1 MPQPHGNAHAAPAP
15 MSPDTVSPP
24 PVGKPCPAEMPR
36 TAAVLLAAG
45 LSSRLGEFKP
55 LVRLGDETLLERAA
69 RLLRQAGVADILV
82 VAGHRAPETLAEAER
97 LGIRAVT
104 NPEYATGM
112 FSSVLAG
119 LRAVAA
125 LEPRPDALFILPVDI
140 PLVRPHTLRLLLER
154 FAACRDGLPAHTPAV
169 LHPVFLGQRGHP
181 PLLHAR
187 HLPELLAWGG
197 ENGLRGGLDALEQ
210 RHGAVEVPVADE
222 NILFDVDDQP
232 ALAEARRRLARR
244 GIPTPQEALALLAL
258 HHAGERG
265 LAHGRGVAEAALAL
279 ARALEDNRT
288 RADFDAGFDTK
299 INPASGLDYDLIE
312 AAALLHDIA
321 KGQPRHE
328 AAGAALLDS
337 LGFHAAARIVAD
349 HRDIAPETAP
359 RLTERELVY
368 FADKLVRGSTRVPVR
383 ARFQQKLEL
392 FAHDPEATAAIRRR
406 LANAL
411 ALQQRIEAAAG
422 APLHR
427 LVPGT
432 QDI

>member
-1 MPQPHGNAHAAPAP
+1 MTQPPGNAQADPATP
-15 MSPDTVSPP
+15 TPATPP
-24 PVGKPCPAEMPR
+24 PVTPR
-36 TAAVLLAAG
+36 TAAVILAAG

-55 LVRLGDETLLERAA
+55 LVRLGDATLLERAA
-69 RLLRQAGVADILV
+69 LLLRQSGAEEILA

-97 LGIRAVT
+97 LGIRAVA

-125 LEPRPDALFILPVDI
+125 LRPQPDALFILPVDI

-181 PLLHAR
+181 PLINAR

-197 ENGLRGGLDALEQ
+197 DDGLRGGLNALEQ

-258 HHAGERG
+258 HNAGERG

-288 RADFDAGFDTK
+288 RADFAPNL
-299 INPASGLDYDLIE
+299 NPAPGLDFELIE

-337 LGFHAAARIVAD
+337 LGFHAVARIVAG

-383 ARFQQKLEL
+383 ARFGQKLEL

-411 ALQQRIEAAAG
+411 DMQQRIEAAAG

>member
-1 MPQPHGNAHAAPAP
+1 MSTSSRTLHAPAAVGQAGNP
-15 MSPDTVSPP
+15 NPP
-24 PVGKPCPAEMPR
+24 AMTRV
-36 TAAVLLAAG
+36 AAVILAAG
-45 LSSRLGEFKP
+45 QSSRLGEFKP
-55 LVRLGDETLLERAA
+55 LARLGDKSLLERAA
-69 RLLRQAGVADILV
+69 RLLRQVGVADILA
-82 VAGHRAPETLAEAER
+82 VAGHRAPETLAEAMR

-104 NPEYATGM
+104 NPEHATGM

-119 LRAVAA
+119 LRAMAA
-125 LEPRPDALFILPVDI
+125 SEPRPDVLFLLPVDV

-154 FAACRDGLPAHTPAV
+154 FAASGEAPPAV
-169 LHPVFLGQRGHP
+169 LHPVFCGQRGHP
-181 PLLHAR
+181 PLLRAR
-187 HLPELLAWGG
+187 HLPELLGWDG
-197 ENGLRGGLDALEQ
+197 ENGLRGGLEALGE
-210 RHGAVEVPVADE
+210 RHGALDVPVADE

-244 GIPTPQEALALLAL
+244 DIPTPQEALALLAL
-258 HHAGERG
+258 HNAGERG

-279 ARALEDNRT
+279 ARALEAKRT
-288 RADFDAGFDTK
+288 RADLDAGFDTSFD
-299 INPASGLDYDLIE
+299 PAPGLDFALIE

-328 AAGAALLDS
+328 AAGAALLGS

-368 FADKLVRGSTRVPVR
+368 FADKLVRGGTRVPVR
-383 ARFQQKLEL
+383 ARFQQKLDL
-392 FAHDPEATAAIRRR
+392 FAHDPDATAAIRRR

-411 ALQQRIEAAAG
+411 AMQQRIEAAAG

-432 QDI
+432 QGT

>member
-1 MPQPHGNAHAAPAP
+1 MPQPHGNAQPAPALSIP
-15 MSPDTVSPP
+15 ATLTPD
-24 PVGKPCPAEMPR
+24 MPR
-36 TAAVLLAAG
+36 TAAVILAAG

-55 LVRLGDETLLERAA
+55 LVRLGDATLLERAA
-69 RLLRQAGVADILV
+69 RLLRQSGAEDILA

-97 LGIRAVT
+97 LGIRAVA

-125 LEPRPDALFILPVDI
+125 LRPRPDALFILPVDI

-154 FAACRDGLPAHTPAV
+154 FAACRDSLPAHTPAV
-169 LHPVFLGQRGHP
+169 LHPMFLGQRGHP

-187 HLPELLAWGG
+187 HLPELLAWCGK
-197 ENGLRGGLDALEQ
+197 NGLRGGLDALEQ
-210 RHGAVEVPVADE
+210 RHGAAEVPVADE

-232 ALAEARRRLARR
+232 ALTEARRRLARR
-244 GIPTPQEALALLAL
+244 GIPTPQEALALLTL
-258 HHAGERG
+258 HNAGERG

-279 ARALEDNRT
+279 ARALEAKGT
-288 RADFDAGFDTK
+288 RADLDAGMDA
-299 INPASGLDYDLIE
+299 NRPPGLDFELIE

-383 ARFQQKLEL
+383 VRFQQKLDL
-392 FAHDPEATAAIRRR
+392 FAHDPDATAAIRRR

-411 ALQQRIEAAAG
+411 AMQQRIEAAAG
-422 APLHR
+422 APMHR

-432 QDI
+432 QDT

>member
-1 MPQPHGNAHAAPAP
+1 MPQPPGNAQPAPAL
-15 MSPDTVSPP
+15 ST
-24 PVGKPCPAEMPR
+24 PATPTPALPR
-36 TAAVLLAAG
+36 TAAVILAAG

-55 LVRLGDETLLERAA
+55 LARLGDETLLERAA
-69 RLLRQAGVADILV
+69 RLLRQADVADILA

-119 LRAVAA
+119 LRAVAE
-125 LEPRPDALFILPVDI
+125 LRPRPDALFLLPVDV

-154 FAACRDGLPAHTPAV
+154 FAASGEAPPAV
-169 LHPVFLGQRGHP
+169 LHPVFCGQRGHP
-181 PLLHAR
+181 PLFHAR
-187 HLPELLAWGG
+187 HLPELLAWDG
-197 ENGLRGGLDALEQ
+197 ENGLRGGLDALGE
-210 RHGAVEVPVADE
+210 RHGAEEVPVADE

-232 ALAEARRRLARR
+232 ALAEAKIRLARR

-258 HHAGERG
+258 HNAGERG
-265 LAHGRGVAEAALAL
+265 LAHGRGVAEAALTL
-279 ARALEDNRT
+279 ARALEAKGT
-288 RADFDAGFDTK
+288 RADVDTAFDPG
-299 INPASGLDYDLIE
+299 PAPSLDFALIE

-328 AAGAALLDS
+328 AAGAALLGS

-383 ARFQQKLEL
+383 ARFQLKLDL
-392 FAHDPEATAAIRRR
+392 FAHDPDATAAIRRR

-411 ALQQRIEAAAG
+411 AMQQRIEAAAG

-432 QDI
+432 QDT

>member
-1 MPQPHGNAHAAPAP
+1 MPQPPGNAHAAPAP

-69 RLLRQAGVADILV
+69 QLLRQADVADILV

-119 LRAVAA
+119 LRAVAEFKA
-125 LEPRPDALFILPVDI
+125 RPDALFILPVDI
-140 PLVRPHTLRLLLER
+140 PLVRPHTLLLLLER
-154 FAACRDGLPAHTPAV
+154 FAACREALPAHPPAV
-169 LHPVFLGQRGHP
+169 LHPVFRGQRGHP

-279 ARALEDNRT
+279 ARALEVKGT
-288 RADFDAGFDTK
+288 RADCAPNL
-299 INPASGLDYDLIE
+299 NPASGLDYDLIE

-406 LANAL
+406 LVNAL
-411 ALQQRIEAAAG
+411 AMQQRIEAAAG